1 MYSRVISGAVE
12 GMEGQLVEV
21 EADLGNGLP
30 VFEMVGYLA
39 SEVKEAKER
48 VRTALKN
55 QGFVLPPK
63 KITVNLSPADLRKS
77 GSIYDLPVAVAVLI
91 AGGLIPPPEEPMLF
105 LGELRLDGTI
115 KQVQGVLPVLLTAQ
129 QEGIRICIVPEGNQM
144 EGSVAEGI
152 FCIGISSLKE
162 AGQFL
167 TEFRNA
173 KNRALLLEEWQKR
186 HHCSVKKE
194 TISDELDFC
203 EIKGQILAKRAIEIA
218 VSGHHN
224 LLMIG
229 PPGSGKTAL
238 AKRIPTIMPKL
249 TKKERLELTRIYS
262 VKGLLEEG
270 RAVTK
275 RPFRAPHHTISSSA
289 MAGGGKNAQPGEVSL
304 ADKGVLFLDEFPEYK
319 KEVLEIM
326 RQPLEEGKI
335 VLSRNKRTC
344 VYPADFLL
352 AAAMNP
358 CSCGYYPDRSRCSCN
373 ESQIRRY
380 QQKISGPLLDRID
393 LTVRVDA
400 LSYEELRTAKEGET
414 SGQIRER
421 VEQVRERQRIRFQ
434 AEPYDVNARIDS
446 KGLETFCRLSKEA
459 EQKFQTWFQKSGL
472 SARGYV
478 RILKVART
486 IADMDEA
493 DLIEEKHLLE
503 AFAYRTGVGE

>member
-1 MYSRVISGAVE
+1 
-12 GMEGQLVEV
+12 
-21 EADLGNGLP
+21 
-30 VFEMVGYLA
+30 
-39 SEVKEAKER
+39 
-48 VRTALKN
+48 
-55 QGFVLPPK
+55 
-63 KITVNLSPADLRKS
+63 
-77 GSIYDLPVAVAVLI
+77 
-91 AGGLIPPPEEPMLF
+91 
-105 LGELRLDGTI
+105 
-115 KQVQGVLPVLLTAQ
+115 
-129 QEGIRICIVPEGNQM
+129 
-144 EGSVAEGI
+144 
-152 FCIGISSLKE
+152 
-162 AGQFL
+162 
-167 TEFRNA
+167 
-173 KNRALLLEEWQKR
+173 
-186 HHCSVKKE
+186 
-194 TISDELDFC
+194 
-203 EIKGQILAKRAIEIA
+203 
-218 VSGHHN
+218 
-224 LLMIG
+224 
-229 PPGSGKTAL
+229 
-238 AKRIPTIMPKL
+238 
-249 TKKERLELTRIYS
+249 
-262 VKGLLEEG
+262 
-270 RAVTK
+270 
-275 RPFRAPHHTISSSA
+275 
-289 MAGGGKNAQPGEVSL
+289 
-304 ADKGVLFLDEFPEYK
+304 
-319 KEVLEIM
+319 M